1 MPAETH
7 SYRDP
12 PEISTV
18 IELLW
23 AVLGGPG
30 EPPAVDTSLAHLGID
45 TDLELLD
52 LFDAAGEEFGERSLA
67 EVDVD
72 DLQALRT
79 IGDLAEAII
88 GWAAGPDRIDIS

>member
-12 PEISTV
+12 LEVSNV

-30 EPPAVDTSLAHLGID
+30 DPPAVGASLSDLGID

-52 LFDAAGEEFGERSLA
+52 LFDAAGEEFGERTLA
-67 EVDVD
+67 DIEVE

-88 GWAAGPDRIDIS
+88 VWAKTTDGLDIP